1 MWDYRILKDPCILR
15 DANYMFQKVSSFC
28 RGLGFQFEYE
38 ETLLIDHLLSD
49 AVLYVLRKN

>member
-1 MWDYRILKDPCILR
+1 MWDYRILKDPSILR

-28 RGLGFQFEYE
+28 WGLGFQFEDE
-38 ETLLIDHLLSD
+38 EALLIDHLLSD